1 MSVRLPD
8 TTKAIRAL
16 RKAGIEHFEI
26 RFDNEGRPIISVR
39 PGVANDATDIEAE
52 LAALDQNDA
61 A

>member
-26 RFDNEGRPIISVR
+26 RFDHEGRPIIRVQ
-39 PGVANDATDIEAE
+39 PGIANDLTDIDAE
-52 LAALDQNDA
+52 LATLDRHDA